1 MPQIEIN
8 FIAIAIAVVL
18 NFFIGYAWYG
28 PLFGKAWNR
37 ALGRTESHA
46 AQGADLAK
54 GLVANIVGAF
64 LLAFVL
70 ANNIGAWTPASW
82 GVQAAGYSPVSQAL
96 QAAFFT
102 WLGFIVP
109 PVLNSTVWE
118 GRRWSLFGINGGYY
132 LVSLLVAAL
141 LITHLR

>member
-1 MPQIEIN
+1 MPNIDIN
-8 FIAIAIAVVL
+8 FIAIGIAVVA
-18 NFFIGYAWYG
+18 NFFIGFVWYG

-37 ALGRTESHA
+37 ALGRAEGGALA
-46 AQGADLAK
+46 A
-54 GLVANIVGAF
+54 GLVANVVGAF
-64 LLAFVL
+64 LIAFVL
-70 ANNIGAWTPASW
+70 ANNIGAWTPSSW
-82 GVQAAGYSPVSQAL
+82 GIKEAAYGPLSQAL

-109 PVLNSTVWE
+109 PLVNGIVWE
-118 GRRWSLFGINGGYY
+118 GRRWSMLGINGGYY

>member
-1 MPQIEIN
+1 MPNIDIN
-8 FIAIAIAVVL
+8 FIAIGIAVVA
-18 NFFIGYAWYG
+18 NFFIGFVWYG

-37 ALGRTESHA
+37 ALGRAEDHA
-46 AQGADLAK
+46 AQGGALAA
-54 GLVANIVGAF
+54 GLVANVVGAF
-64 LLAFVL
+64 LIAFVL
-70 ANNIGAWTPASW
+70 ANNIGAWTPSSW
-82 GVQAAGYSPVSQAL
+82 GIKEAAYGPLSQAL

-109 PVLNSTVWE
+109 PLVNGIVWE
-118 GRRWSLFGINGGYY
+118 GRRWSMLGINGGYY